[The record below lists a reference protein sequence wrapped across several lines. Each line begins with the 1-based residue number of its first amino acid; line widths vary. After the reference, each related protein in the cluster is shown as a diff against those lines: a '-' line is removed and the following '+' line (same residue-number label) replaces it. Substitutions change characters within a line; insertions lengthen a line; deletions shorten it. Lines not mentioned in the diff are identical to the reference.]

1 MEGILEGRKAT
12 DPVLKRK
19 EKTMDDKT
27 QKIAALNDGLRTS
40 FDLAKGQI
48 YLTRGVADLQAG
60 DRSKIIDLVRT
71 FNQFTEDND
80 PYMEHDFGKVSHN
93 GHDVFFKIDYY
104 DPKLEYHSEDAADPE
119 KTVRVLTIMLAS
131 EY

>member
-1 MEGILEGRKAT
+1 
-12 DPVLKRK
+12 
-19 EKTMDDKT
+19 MDDKA

-48 YLTRGVADLQAG
+48 YLSRGVADLPAG
-60 DRSKIIDLVRT
+60 DRSKIIDLVKA

-93 GHDVFFKIDYY
+93 GNDVFFKIDYY
-104 DPKLEYHSEDAADPE
+104 DKSLQFHSEDAANPE
-119 KTVRVLTIMLAS
+119 KTVRVMTIMLAS

>member
-1 MEGILEGRKAT
+1 
-12 DPVLKRK
+12 
-19 EKTMDDKT
+19 MDDKT

-48 YLTRGVADLQAG
+48 YLTRGVADLPAG
-60 DRSKIIDLVRT
+60 DRAKIIGLVRT

-80 PYMEHDFGKVSHN
+80 PYQEHDFGKVSHN
-93 GHDVFFKIDYY
+93 GCDVFFKIDYY